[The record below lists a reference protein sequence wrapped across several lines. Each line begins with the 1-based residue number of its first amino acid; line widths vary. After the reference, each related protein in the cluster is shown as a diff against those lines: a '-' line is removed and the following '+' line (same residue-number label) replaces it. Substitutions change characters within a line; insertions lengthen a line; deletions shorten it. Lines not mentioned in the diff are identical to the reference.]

1 MKIKT
6 IFMICLFM
14 LLSAMG
20 AWSENGEAQPISPET
35 VHEFLAS
42 QQNIIL
48 IDVRTHDEYVAGH
61 IPEAILFP
69 VADINSESAARIIG
83 PDVTRMVIAYC
94 ASGNRSKTATSLLL
108 ALGYM
113 NVWNMGGLSTWP
125 FDIERGED

>member
-6 IFMICLFM
+6 ILIICLFV
-14 LLSAMG
+14 LFATMG
-20 AWSENGEAQPISPET
+20 AWPENGEAQQISPET
-35 VHEFLAS
+35 VRELLAS

-61 IPEAILFP
+61 IPGAILFP

-83 PDVTRMVIAYC
+83 PDVTRMVITYC
-94 ASGNRSKTATSLLL
+94 ASGNRSRTATSLLL
-108 ALGYM
+108 SLGYM
-113 NVWNMGGLSTWP
+113 NVWNMGSLSTWP